1 MEKIKKLDFINLI
14 LILLLFMSFV
24 SFDKN
29 ISSMKEAYKVMANIL
44 FGFTIARM
52 FITKDLK
59 IKNYKYL
66 LVYCLLIVFSLFS
79 IKWSIDTRYT
89 IGTVKT
95 MIIILLVVFS
105 IIQYV
110 GDSKEKIIKVF
121 KMYIIFLLYMSF
133 ILIFFE
139 KNEPG
144 TSLYGEAVG
153 LYFNSIAHMLAIGC
167 FLSYYIFRKEKKS
180 LYFVFILIF
189 YCVIFLTG
197 SRKGLLFPIISILGI
212 EIFYRKISFK
222 KIFKLITIFLVA
234 IFIFTIILNANEKIQ
249 KRINDLFLSAIGQDV
264 QDKSIK
270 ERRFYRETAKE
281 LFKENPLKGIGAGCF
296 AAYMEQINY
305 SHVAYSH
312 NNYLEL
318 LSTLGILGFSIYYTN
333 YVIILWISLKN
344 AKKNRNIDII
354 LPLVFIVIF
363 TIFEYGIVS
372 YYRFEYQ
379 PIICLFY
386 LMAKLNEKEL
396 EEGK

>member
-29 ISSMKEAYKVMANIL
+29 ISSMKEAYTVMTNIL

-66 LVYCLLIVFSLFS
+66 LVYGLLISLSLFS
-79 IKWSIDTRYT
+79 IKWSIDNRYT
-89 IGTVKT
+89 IGNVKT
-95 MIIILLVVFS
+95 MIRIFLVVFS
-105 IIQYV
+105 IIQYI

-133 ILIFFE
+133 ILILFE
-139 KNEPG
+139 KNKPG

-180 LYFVFILIF
+180 LYLVFILIF
-189 YCVIFLTG
+189 YYIIFLTG

-212 EIFYRKISFK
+212 EIFYRKISLK

-234 IFIFTIILNANEKIQ
+234 ILICTIILNINEDIQ
-249 KRINDLFLSAIGQDV
+249 KRINNLFLSVMGQNV
-264 QDKSIK
+264 EDKSVK

-281 LFKENPLKGIGAGCF
+281 LFKENPLKGIGGGCF

-333 YVIILWISLKN
+333 YAIIIWISLKN
-344 AKKNRNIDII
+344 AKKSRNIDII
-354 LPLVFIVIF
+354 LPLAFIVIF

-396 EEGK
+396 KEGK

>member
-29 ISSMKEAYKVMANIL
+29 ISSMKEAYKVMTDIL

-66 LVYCLLIVFSLFS
+66 LVYGLLISLSLFS
-79 IKWSIDTRYT
+79 IKWSIDNRYT
-89 IGTVKT
+89 IGNVKT
-95 MIIILLVVFS
+95 MIRIFLVVFS

-133 ILIFFE
+133 ILILFE
-139 KNEPG
+139 KNKPG

-180 LYFVFILIF
+180 LYLVFILIF
-189 YCVIFLTG
+189 YYIIFLTG

-212 EIFYRKISFK
+212 EIFYRKISLK
-222 KIFKLITIFLVA
+222 KILKLITIFLVA
-234 IFIFTIILNANEKIQ
+234 ILICTIILNINEDIQ
-249 KRINDLFLSAIGQDV
+249 KRINNLFLSVMGQNV
-264 QDKSIK
+264 EDKSVK

-281 LFKENPLKGIGAGCF
+281 LFKENPLKGIGGGCF

-333 YVIILWISLKN
+333 YAIILGISLKN
-344 AKKNRNIDII
+344 AKKSRNIDII
-354 LPLVFIVIF
+354 LPLAFIVIF

-396 EEGK
+396 KEGK

>member
-29 ISSMKEAYKVMANIL
+29 ISSMKEAYKVMTDIL

-66 LVYCLLIVFSLFS
+66 LVYGLLIFLSLFS
-79 IKWSIDTRYT
+79 IKWSIDNRYT
-89 IGTVKT
+89 IGNVKT
-95 MIIILLVVFS
+95 MIRIFLVVFS

-133 ILIFFE
+133 ILILFE
-139 KNEPG
+139 KNKPG

-180 LYFVFILIF
+180 LYLVFILIF
-189 YCVIFLTG
+189 YYIIFLTG

-212 EIFYRKISFK
+212 EIFYRKISLK
-222 KIFKLITIFLVA
+222 KILKLITIFLVA
-234 IFIFTIILNANEKIQ
+234 ILICTIILNINEDIQ
-249 KRINDLFLSAIGQDV
+249 KRINNLFLSVMGQNV
-264 QDKSIK
+264 EDKSVK

-281 LFKENPLKGIGAGCF
+281 LFKENPLKGIGGGCF

-333 YVIILWISLKN
+333 YAIIIWISLKN
-344 AKKNRNIDII
+344 AKKSRNIDII
-354 LPLVFIVIF
+354 LPLAFIVIF

-396 EEGK
+396 KEGK